1 VHLPATGKLA
11 PIGGIEAASV
21 KAIATFAGLLRG
33 KLEFKKLIVN
43 APKLV
48 LKPDVAAQPQ
58 PNLYGLETIGIALA
72 LADSSPFPDLLI
84 RDAELLAPDPQT
96 SGRSFRVP
104 EIRVSKAVRPLSGKR
119 LRRHQDGPNSPFDL
133 WIKGEAFQAA
143 FSGQRN
149 VSADAVIGRLMFATS
164 SEDPIAEKLRK
175 ALVPWEKANDIALS
189 GEFNSSSGR
198 IALDDASIRFGNRS
212 AKGSIAIAFSGER
225 RVLEGTLAYDV
236 LDLTEVISEAPDGR
250 RQLLFS
256 ASAKGG
262 EARGETQQ
270 TFDLDLRISA
280 ERVRARD
287 FEGGPF
293 AVALTSQGDRISAD
307 IAELGLFGGTVSGRL
322 EHNPPVSQGITIK
335 LRGSRIEA
343 ASLAD
348 ALSLPLPLR
357 GPAGFSASL
366 EAPYGNSL
374 SSALSGATG
383 SFKILLPYGGAVDG
397 EASRRLTT
405 ALDGHDFAW
414 RLAAGNL
421 PLSQASVD
429 GTINGHDVAATVEAE
444 SGKMRL
450 FGSLTVALPGYVLN
464 GKLAIG
470 HADDEEHEPAAE
482 HDRTLQNTLATLM
495 ISGTAAAP
503 DFALTNRA
511 NFSN

>member
-48 LKPDVAAQPQ
+48 LKPDVAGEPQ
-58 PNLYGLETIGIALA
+58 PDLYGLETIGIALA

-84 RDAELLAPDPQT
+84 KDAELLAQDPQT
-96 SGRSFRVP
+96 SGRSFHIP

-119 LRRHQDGPNSPFDL
+119 LRKHQEGLGSPFDL

-149 VSADAVIGRLMFATS
+149 MSADAVMGRLTFATS

-175 ALVPWEKANDIALS
+175 ALVPWEKGNDIALY

-256 ASAKGG
+256 ASAKS

-270 TFDLDLRISA
+270 SFDLDLRISA

-383 SFKILLPYGGAVDG
+383 SFKILLPYGGAVGG

-414 RLAAGNL
+414 HLAAGNL

-482 HDRTLQNTLATLM
+482 HDRAPQNTLATLM

-503 DFALTNRA
+503 DFALTSRA
-511 NFSN
+511 NLSN

>member
-1 VHLPATGKLA
+1 LA
-11 PIGGIEAASV
+11 
-21 KAIATFAGLLRG
+21 
-33 KLEFKKLIVN
+33 
-43 APKLV
+43 
-48 LKPDVAAQPQ
+48 LKPETAAPSQPD
-58 PNLYGLETIGIALA
+58 LYGLETIGIALA
-72 LADSSPFPDLLI
+72 LADSSPFPDLLL
-84 RDAELLAPDPQT
+84 RDAELLAPQT
-96 SGRSFRVP
+96 SHRFFHIP
-104 EIRVSKAVRPLSGKR
+104 EIRVSKTVRPFSGKR
-119 LRRHQDGPNSPFDL
+119 LHKHHDGLNSPFDL
-133 WIKGEAFQAA
+133 WIKGEAFQVA

-149 VSADAVIGRLMFATS
+149 ISADAVMGRLMFTTS
-164 SEDPIAEKLRK
+164 STDPIAEKIRK
-175 ALVPWEKANDIALS
+175 ALLPWEKANDIALS
-189 GEFNSSSGR
+189 GEFNSSTGR
-198 IALDDASIRFGNRS
+198 IALDDASIRIGSRS

-225 RVLEGTLAYDV
+225 RVLEGTLAYDA

-256 ASAKGG
+256 APAKG

-270 TFDLDLRISA
+270 SFDLDLRISA
-280 ERVRARD
+280 DRVRARD

-322 EHNPPVSQGITIK
+322 EHNPPVLQGISIK

-366 EAPYGNSL
+366 EAPSANSL

-383 SFKILLPYGGAVDG
+383 SFKILLPYGGVVDG

-414 RLAAGNL
+414 HLAAGSL

-464 GKLAIG
+464 GRLAIG
-470 HADDEEHEPAAE
+470 HAEGEEREPAAE
-482 HDRTLQNTLATLM
+482 HDGAQERALATLM

-503 DFALTNRA
+503 NFALTNRT
-511 NFSN
+511 NLSN